1 MISERDGIV
10 GACGVERKYKRQ
22 DSRAKLRESTRKTF
36 IERFG
41 GYVSASGG
49 RQGGDKSRR

>member
-1 MISERDGIV
+1 MTSERDGIV
-10 GACGVERKYKRQ
+10 GACGAERHKSARTPVV
-22 DSRAKLRESTRKTF
+22 RELTRKTF
-36 IERFG
+36 IEPFG

>member
-1 MISERDGIV
+1 MTSERDGIV
-10 GACGVERKYKRQ
+10 GACGTQINKSARTPAV
-22 DSRAKLRESTRKTF
+22 RESTRKTF
-36 IERFG
+36 IEAFG

>member
-1 MISERDGIV
+1 MRSEPDGIV
-10 GACGVERKYKRQ
+10 GVCGAERKK
-22 DSRAKLRESTRKTF
+22 SARAPLARESTRKTF
-36 IERFG
+36 IEAFG

>member
-1 MISERDGIV
+1 MTSERDGIV
-10 GACGVERKYKRQ
+10 GACGVERNM
-22 DSRAKLRESTRKTF
+22 SARAPVVRELTRKTF
-36 IERFG
+36 IEPFG